1 MPAHAILSASGAKRW
16 MACPPSGRLEEE
28 LHDRFGEQ
36 SSPFAAEGTKA
47 HSLAELKLLREK
59 GRLGDTDGINQ
70 FNYDAR
76 RKALGDIPKEMDAAT
91 DLYADIIIEKYL
103 SARKVSPDAKLMLE
117 QRLDFSK
124 WVPHGFGTGD
134 AVIVSD
140 AILDVSDLKYGK
152 GVRVDAKENPQA
164 RCYGLGA
171 IDAFGDLYGFQT
183 VRNTI
188 IQPRLDHITEEQL
201 SRTELLDWADAE
213 LTPKAQLAWAGDG
226 EFHPGEH
233 CKFCAARAICYA
245 RAAQAMQLFKHG
257 MDAPAVLPDS
267 EIPQML
273 AMADD
278 AIAWLGELKSYAL
291 RQALKGQ
298 KWPGYK
304 LVRGKR
310 PRRAWADEEAAREQ
324 LIRAGYRP
332 EQFEERKLKSAA
344 QVEKE
349 IGKQASD
356 VLLKGLIVQGEGALT
371 LVPETDGRPEFAP
384 ADADFSDMEESNN

>member
-1 MPAHAILSASGAKRW
+1 M
-16 MACPPSGRLEEE
+16 
-28 LHDRFGEQ
+28 
-36 SSPFAAEGTKA
+36 
-47 HSLAELKLLREK
+47 
-59 GRLGDTDGINQ
+59 DGINQ

-298 KWPGYK
+298 KWSGYK

-332 EQFEERKLKSAA
+332 EQFEEHKLKSAA